1 MSDNGKRKNKVFLK
15 KNNEKSTHQADDFYE
30 YDKMKSKI
38 DTVDEEFFEKLESID
53 YDKVK
58 QDKES
63 NKSNENIVEQ
73 ENKNNIESEKQSQE
87 NIKKPL
93 FDEKIEKDQ
102 QKTINNFD
110 FTKPIETVKQENKDL
125 NEDKVKDEEDDDDD
139 FGSLDKD
146 IEDDKKEENDKKAK
160 EDSVFEKFDFVQSEN
175 QPLEN
180 SDNYDSLF
188 YDDEDESEKPL
199 EVTGVIN
206 KVNEQ
211 RQKIHSLDPIY
222 NKDIDKDKDDDDDD
236 DYGSLDDYTDDDENI
251 NDTNYRASN
260 FVNINQKP
268 NYYKED
274 DFDDEDEDD
283 EECFVERKRKKKHRC
298 KSFFKYLFLV
308 LFALA
313 AMGVYFGLTHDLF
326 KIDYIKVSGNV
337 INDKQTIL
345 EKSGVKVGDNIFLT
359 RSSKIKK
366 NLKQIPTIESVNVI
380 KDYPNIIS
388 IEIKE
393 NYVSSYINTSAGIIT
408 IDNFGKVKNT
418 SAENKDL
425 TGIQLKG
432 LKENKFRVGEPFSN
446 DSKKVNLIL
455 ELLTKPYYN
464 TVSLI
469 DFTDE
474 KQIVFK
480 LNDSIKVSFGSLDD
494 YSKKLKVLDVLLKK
508 IKTDGINASE
518 IILDVGKNPIIVKK

>member
-1 MSDNGKRKNKVFLK
+1 MSDNEKRKNKVFLK
-15 KNNEKSTHQADDFYE
+15 KNKEKIMHQSDDFYE

-38 DTVDEEFFEKLESID
+38 DTVDDDFFEKLESID
-53 YDKVK
+53 YDKIK
-58 QDKES
+58 QDK
-63 NKSNENIVEQ
+63 KSDKSDENTVKQ
-73 ENKNNIESEKQSQE
+73 ENKNYIDSEEQSQE
-87 NIKKPL
+87 DIKKPL
-93 FDEKIEKDQ
+93 FDDKIKKDIEE
-102 QKTINNFD
+102 TNNAFD
-110 FTKPIETVKQENKDL
+110 FTKPIETVKEENKYL
-125 NEDKVKDEEDDDDD
+125 NEDKEEDDDD

-146 IEDDKKEENDKKAK
+146 IEQNKNDKK
-160 EDSVFEKFDFVQSEN
+160 DSVFEKFDFIKTEN

-180 SDNYDSLF
+180 LDNYNSLF
-188 YDDEDESEKPL
+188 YKDENEDEDEKPL

-211 RQKIHSLDPIY
+211 RQKIHSLDTIY
-222 NKDIDKDKDDDDDD
+222 NDDVDENKDEDDD
-236 DYGSLDDYTDDDENI
+236 DYGSLDDYSDDDENI
-251 NDTNYRASN
+251 DNTSYRASN

-268 NYYKED
+268 NYYKEN
-274 DFDDEDEDD
+274 DFDEDENEDD
-283 EECFVERKRKKKHRC
+283 EEYFVEKKKKKKKKHRC
-298 KSFFKYLFLV
+298 KSFFKYFFLV

-313 AMGVYFGLTHDLF
+313 AMGVYFGLTHELF

-337 INDKQTIL
+337 INDKKTIL
-345 EKSGVKVGDNIFLT
+345 EKSGVKVGDNIFLA
-359 RSSKIKK
+359 RSGKIKQ
-366 NLKQIPTIESVNVI
+366 NLKQIPTIESVNVV

-425 TGIQLKG
+425 KGIQLKG

-446 DSKKVNLIL
+446 DSKKENLIL
-455 ELLTKPYYN
+455 ELLTKSYYN

-469 DFTDE
+469 DFTNE
-474 KQIVFK
+474 KEIVFK
-480 LNDSIKVSFGSLDD
+480 LGDSLKVSFGSLDD
-494 YSKKLKVLDVLLKK
+494 YSKKLKILDILIKK

-518 IILDVGKNPIIVKK
+518 IILNVGKNPIIVKK